1 MKISNYI
8 IAAFFVAAAGGTLG
22 MFITAKHH
30 EPEGNNRFTTTEF
43 ALPDF
48 SVIVAQDSVRFS
60 IDGAGGNH
68 WTVVYHEKKAPVNSE
83 WYQVQGDTL
92 FVASHTEFRPVLHI
106 EEISEISILATEKSL
121 IDIRNIKADKV
132 IIASDHGRVNLW
144 DNNQIKSLEATLFHE
159 SSLRAYSRN
168 HKKVMVEK
176 DSSSRYSL
184 Y

>member
-8 IAAFFVAAAGGTLG
+8 IAAFFVAVAGGTLG
-22 MFITAKHH
+22 MFINAKHH
-30 EPEGNNRFTTTEF
+30 EHESDNRFTTTEY

-48 SVIVAQDSVRFS
+48 WVIMAQDSVSFS

-68 WTVVYHEKKAPVNSE
+68 WTVYHEKEAPVNSE

-92 FVASHTEFRPVLHI
+92 FVASHTEFHPVLHI
-106 EEISEISILATEKSL
+106 EEISEISILVTEKSH
-121 IDIRNIKADKV
+121 IDIRNIKADRV
-132 IIASDHGRVNLW
+132 MIASDHGFVTLR

-159 SSLRAYSRN
+159 SSLRSYSRN
-168 HKKVMVEK
+168 HQKVTVEK